1 MNKDLE
7 LAGRVA
13 DFLELGDL
21 MATDALERQESCG
34 AHFRTEFQ
42 TSTGEAQ
49 RQDKHYSYVA
59 AWEYQPQAH
68 RSHQESLIFENLQP
82 IARSYQ

>member
-42 TSTGEAQ
+42 TPTGEAQ
-49 RQDKHYSYVA
+49 RQDENCSYVA
-59 AWEYQPQAH
+59 AWEYQPQTH
-68 RSHQESLIFENLQP
+68 RSHKEPLIFGNLQP
-82 IARSYQ
+82 TVRNYQ